1 MQGEFQGGRVA
12 NRGWVDFCRRVDV
25 IADGKLEGMG
35 GLGGQPPPFKN
46 NFRNPANH
54 HPRVNGISKSTD
66 VFLLGSFYFLRF
78 RLIYT
83 SGALQLH
90 SRGLQVSFSF
100 GLTGSLGERDLV
112 RWYERGRNV

>member
-1 MQGEFQGGRVA
+1 MRREFQDGRVA

-54 HPRVNGISKSTD
+54 HPDSRQRGMHASK
-66 VFLLGSFYFLRF
+66 
-78 RLIYT
+78 
-83 SGALQLH
+83 
-90 SRGLQVSFSF
+90 
-100 GLTGSLGERDLV
+100 
-112 RWYERGRNV
+112 WN